1 MEDYHFHLLWL
12 LLISYILFLFLLK
25 LVVHLWWA
33 PRRVE
38 NFFMKQGIKGPKY
51 QLFLGNLKE
60 LASLNLRASAQSMPP
75 LSHNILPR
83 VLSFY
88 HHWKKIYGIFPF
100 LIISC
105 LDLSFWGWVRVVI
118 YHFKSCKLVSFIYTY
133 TYSFSKTHTHIHC
146 WLLTQESWCEL
157 WGWFSVFCRVYT
169 IHCLG
174 NNVIWSAT
182 FFSFWFGLCFF
193 LFW

>member
-12 LLISYILFLFLLK
+12 LLISYILFVFVVK
-25 LVVHLWWA
+25 AVVHLWWA

-60 LASLNLRASAQSMPP
+60 LASLNMLASAQSMPP

-88 HHWKKIYGIFPF
+88 HHWKKIYGNVLFSFSF
-100 LIISC
+100 LIFLTHTHTEFLFPPTFFLFGASISC
-105 LDLSFWGWVRVVI
+105 L
-118 YHFKSCKLVSFIYTY
+118 KSTFLV
-133 TYSFSKTHTHIHC
+133 
-146 WLLTQESWCEL
+146 
-157 WGWFSVFCRVYT
+157 GG
-169 IHCLG
+169 LG
-174 NNVIWSAT
+174 LIS
-182 FFSFWFGLCFF
+182 CFF
-193 LFW
+193 LPPSIIII